1 MKCLVNTMLP
11 GFFWWVFQRSSTSQK
26 AVKIGKP
33 TKTIQ
38 TKAKYWTINKNT
50 NKKMQLALSGSLP
63 KTSGKCTAIGPPPPF
78 LKPSDL
84 YFFWAHVL
92 VTRRVIQLPP
102 TERLQKSWYVSVLPN
117 VKRLDRP
124 YTHSIVVATHRKSS
138 QIALNRHSPAWRW
151 SLSPAFKTPRH
162 PTTISWGVFLG
173 SNILSEGN
181 LDLES
186 SHLYH
191 RLWSFASLKKASFSL
206 LFSVVKT
213 PFTISE
219 TKNLQG
225 GPFTSFSV
233 EWKKNS

>member
-138 QIALNRHSPAWRW
+138 QIALNRHSPA
-151 SLSPAFKTPRH
+151 
-162 PTTISWGVFLG
+162 
-173 SNILSEGN
+173 
-181 LDLES
+181 
-186 SHLYH
+186 
-191 RLWSFASLKKASFSL
+191 
-206 LFSVVKT
+206 
-213 PFTISE
+213 
-219 TKNLQG
+219 
-225 GPFTSFSV
+225 
-233 EWKKNS
+233 